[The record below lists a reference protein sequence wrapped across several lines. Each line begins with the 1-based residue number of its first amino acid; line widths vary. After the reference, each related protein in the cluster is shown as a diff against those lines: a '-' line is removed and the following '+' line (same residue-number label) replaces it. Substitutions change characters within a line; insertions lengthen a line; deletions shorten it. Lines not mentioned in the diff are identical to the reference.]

1 MSSLGLLN
9 KIVVL
14 ETAYVKEV
22 ESSDVNKVKVKKKAL
37 KKKGKCAIGVDFQII
52 CISTVNI

>member
-37 KKKGKCAIGVDFQII
+37 KKKENVL
-52 CISTVNI
+52 